1 MGNILLQKMDNFL
14 LRLSISH
21 FLVDGRYLSHIL
33 LDLQNLYYVV
43 SSGSVATC
51 IIIFM
56 KHLMGK
62 AIQMLRTFSS
72 FPTYWMLCS

>member
-1 MGNILLQKMDNFL
+1 MNNLHMVQQIYCTCEIFLQKMDTFL

-56 KHLMGK
+56 KH
-62 AIQMLRTFSS
+62 T
-72 FPTYWMLCS
+72 

>member
-1 MGNILLQKMDNFL
+1 MEIRNKNKQPSYATTSHLKYMRNIFFAKNGQFF

-56 KHLMGK
+56 KH
-62 AIQMLRTFSS
+62 T
-72 FPTYWMLCS
+72 

>member
-1 MGNILLQKMDNFL
+1 MEIRNKNKQPSYATTFKVHENFFFAKNGQFF

-56 KHLMGK
+56 KH
-62 AIQMLRTFSS
+62 T
-72 FPTYWMLCS
+72 